1 MTKSME
7 LWPAS
12 LKGSLTDDEAMDKGL
27 EKLFKKLSRED
38 AEKVDEILAREGS
51 LALYGFQNFD
61 DFLTALG
68 RGVQKA
74 KDSMIEDHP
83 YTKKIS
89 AYYPVTCFA
98 APRV

>member
-1 MTKSME
+1 MDDKINGIVAR
-7 LWPAS
+7 LF
-12 LKGSLTDDEAMDKGL
+12 KGILTDDEAMDKGL

-68 RGVQKA
+68 RGEQKA
-74 KDSMIEDHP
+74 KDAMIEIIGTLKRLAHIIP
-83 YTKKIS
+83 
-89 AYYPVTCFA
+89 
-98 APRV
+98 